1 MMPPKAYGSR
11 VALIVWLLTFV
22 GFLAC
27 EAPTGT
33 LPDAPTA
40 HSLTFASDTA
50 RTLFAGRGAD
60 DPFRVLALNASGA
73 PAPGV
78 EVTFTLEGTA
88 SGALGQPVARSNSQG
103 FAETQLLESTPG
115 IATLT
120 ARSGSAELRFSL
132 TVERAPGQIV
142 FESDSSGIGLPG
154 LAHPDSVITVQVL
167 DTDGVPLEDTPV
179 WFAAGGTLSRFSDT
193 TDAEGRASTV
203 LRSTRLSAST
213 ERVTAFIIGF
223 PEVTRTVGLS
233 LRQPAERVVLVSIE
247 GLRSDAIARWSPPT
261 LTGLVQSGASWD
273 DARTILPSLT
283 VPAHL
288 SMWSGQ
294 GPDAHGVA
302 NDTLRFTPEMAGLDP
317 LFRSA
322 GRQGRES
329 AAFMSGE
336 GPLGGFG
343 DLLRCRLA
351 FGFDSLTFGAPFA
364 DTLAVLAQPA
374 LSDAELDL
382 VFVHFPDPD
391 VAGHAH
397 GFESTEYGAAVLEA
411 DRALQRV
418 LTSVDLE
425 RTLLIVTAPHGGG
438 GDFGTRLHGSGA
450 DADVVVPLIINGPG
464 VTPGAR
470 GSASILDVAPT
481 ALWALGMAPPA
492 EYEGRVLLDGFSAV
506 P

>member
-1 MMPPKAYGSR
+1 MTSNQ
-11 VALIVWLLTFV
+11 VFV
-22 GFLAC
+22 GLTRWGGVAVFAGLLAC
-27 EAPTGT
+27 DAPTGT

-40 HSLTFASDTA
+40 HSLEFASDTS

-60 DPFRVLALNASGA
+60 EPFRVLALDASGA

-88 SGALGQPVARSNSQG
+88 GGALGQPVARSNSQG
-103 FAETQLLESTPG
+103 IAETQLIESTPG
-115 IATLT
+115 EGRLT
-120 ARSGSAELRFSL
+120 AKSGSTSVQFTLR
-132 TVERAPGQIV
+132 VERAPGQIV
-142 FESDSSGIGLPG
+142 FESDSSGVGLPG
-154 LAHPDSVITVQVL
+154 LAHPDSIVAVRVL
-167 DTDGVPLEDTPV
+167 DTEGAPLEGTPV

-193 TDAEGRASTV
+193 TDAEGRASAV
-203 LRSTRLSAST
+203 LRSTRLSAGT

-223 PEVTRTVGLS
+223 PEVTRTVGLA
-233 LRQPAERVVLVSIE
+233 LRRPAERVVLVSIE
-247 GLRSDAIARWSPPT
+247 GLRADAIERWAPPT
-261 LTGLVQSGASWD
+261 LSGLVESGASWD

-294 GPDAHGVA
+294 GPEAHGVA

-317 LFRSA
+317 VFRSA
-322 GRQGRES
+322 GRQGRAS

-351 FGFDSLTFGAPFA
+351 FGFDSLTFGAP
-364 DTLAVLAQPA
+364 LANELVSLAQPA
-374 LSDAELDL
+374 LADDVVDL
-382 VFVHFPDPD
+382 VFVHLPDPD

-397 GFESTEYGAAVLEA
+397 GFESPEYGAAVMDA

-418 LTSVDLE
+418 VASLDLE

-438 GDFGTRLHGSGA
+438 GDFGPRLHGSGA
-450 DADVVVPLIINGPG
+450 DADVVVPLIIRGPG
-464 VTPGAR
+464 VVAGAR
-470 GSASILDVAPT
+470 GAASILDVAPT
-481 ALWALGMAPPA
+481 ALWALGLAPPA
-492 EYEGRVLLDGFSAV
+492 EYEGRVLLDGFAAV